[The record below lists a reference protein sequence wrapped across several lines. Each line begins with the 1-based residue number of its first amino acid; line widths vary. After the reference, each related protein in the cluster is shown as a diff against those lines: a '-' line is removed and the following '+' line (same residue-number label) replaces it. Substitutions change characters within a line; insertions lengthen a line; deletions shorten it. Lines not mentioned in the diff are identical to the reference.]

1 MLFHLAVAAL
11 FVLPGFTQAQV
22 LKSAFTQDHDHPS
35 VSKRLPA
42 AWYQADDHPAHA
54 LFKRQS
60 SSDGVTYATVG
71 SQEWL
76 NAYPP
81 GLPDNAQMPQEWVN
95 ALNAA
100 VAAGK
105 IPDIPQSHNA
115 PDQDPT
121 YPDGL
126 DPTSAKVCSGTYQC
140 RIPGDIWDAPEGY
153 LGCSFGKPSCLF

>member
-1 MLFHLAVAAL
+1 MLSRLAVATFFAFPL
-11 FVLPGFTQAQV
+11 TQAV
-22 LKSAFTQDHDHPS
+22 LTGRPALTQNHDHAP
-35 VSKRLPA
+35 VSKRLPS
-42 AWYQADDHPAHA
+42 AWYQVDDHPVHG

-60 SSDGVTYATVG
+60 ATDGVTYATVG

-81 GLPDNAQMPQEWVN
+81 GLPDTSQMPQEWVD
-95 ALNAA
+95 ALKAA

-105 IPDIPQSHNA
+105 IPDIPQSRNA

-126 DPTSAKVCSGTYQC
+126 DPTSPKVCSGTYQC
-140 RIPGDIWDAPEGY
+140 QIPGDIWDAPEGY
-153 LGCSFGKPSCLF
+153 LGCSFG